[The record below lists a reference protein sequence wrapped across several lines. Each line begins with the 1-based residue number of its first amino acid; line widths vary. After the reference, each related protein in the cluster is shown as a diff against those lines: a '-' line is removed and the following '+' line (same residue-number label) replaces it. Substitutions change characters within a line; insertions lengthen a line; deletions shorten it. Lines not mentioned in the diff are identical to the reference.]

1 MWDPLRIYL
10 GLFTSLYSL
19 NNTGHNN
26 LNLVN
31 SQRYVTYHMSIDSN
45 NQQAICLTYYY
56 SARYLVN
63 DEYFIPDM
71 QQIDSKTG
79 YKARL
84 YYSYSLKYLI

>member
-1 MWDPLRIYL
+1 
-10 GLFTSLYSL
+10 
-19 NNTGHNN
+19 
-26 LNLVN
+26 
-31 SQRYVTYHMSIDSN
+31 MSIDSN

-84 YYSYSLKYLI
+84 YYSFSLKYIHCINLTFHNVESNESFATIKSN